1 MEYLIIIN
9 LLDNTPNQPAKL
21 RTKRWVE
28 INDDTRG
35 TYNIK
40 FKLNFRLQ
48 C

>member
-35 TYNIK
+35 PYNIK
-40 FKLNFRLQ
+40 FKLNLRLQ